1 MTRRLLPALAFAALL
16 PAAAGAHPHIFI
28 DAEARFGFDADGRLA
43 TVTVSWRYDA
53 FYTLLL
59 LETVEADADGDG
71 ALTEED
77 RAKLAEAFSIWEPGW
92 HGDAFLTA
100 GGAPVGLSDPVGI
113 SAEMTDG
120 RVRMTF
126 RRDVVEPP
134 AGDGLAARLK
144 IYDPTYFVAYDVV
157 GEPALDGAPEGCVA
171 AVAAPE
177 RTSELAAL
185 EATLA
190 EIPPD
195 ATPEQEGVGA
205 LFADRI
211 ELRCPA
217 ASR

>member
-1 MTRRLLPALAFAALL
+1 MRRTALTALAFAALL
-16 PAAAGAHPHIFI
+16 PAAAGAHPHVFI
-28 DAEARFGFDADGRLA
+28 DAEAAFGFDDGGRLA

-71 ALTEED
+71 ALTDED
-77 RAKLAEAFSIWEPGW
+77 RRKLVEAFSIWEPGW
-92 HGDAFLTA
+92 HGDAFLSVDGA
-100 GGAPVGLSDPVGI
+100 GVGLSDPVEI
-113 SAEMTDG
+113 TADMRDG
-120 RVRMTF
+120 RVEMRF
-126 RRDVVEPP
+126 RRTLAEP
-134 AGDGLAARLK
+134 AGTGPLAARLK

-157 GEPALDGAPEGCVA
+157 GEPALVNAPEGCVA

-177 RTSELAAL
+177 RTERLASL
-185 EATLA
+185 EASLA
-190 EIPPD
+190 ELPPD